1 MSQVDPGTPTWLRA
15 RNDRTA
21 FRLLLEHGPLSRA
34 ALSDLSGMSKPTAAQ
49 MLIRLERVGLISP
62 VGEASGGRGP
72 NAITYGVRTDR
83 ITGVAVSILEHAMH
97 AVVVDAVDVEHPIVE
112 VVRPLSQRSPQGDVR
127 AAVSAACAAAGIA
140 EETVSRV
147 VIGVQ
152 AAVFVD
158 GDELSFTDTLPGWPA
173 HGARLQIENA
183 LDLAVTIDNDVNLA
197 TMAER
202 SSGVAQGAEAFVLV
216 WLGSGL
222 GVGIDVDGAVLRG
235 AHGGAGEIG
244 YLSAPRTAA
253 TLDADAAD
261 LTDLVGAPGVVHI
274 VGGMRGDDFA
284 DALARLVQ
292 DDAAL
297 AALAER
303 IVLVVDPLLA
313 VLDPALVVLGG
324 PTGAAG
330 GDRLASL
337 VADRID
343 QLARPQ
349 LRVRP
354 SGTGDQPVLL
364 GARQQLVEQ
373 IRRELED
380 QISASTETQHRSVAP

>member
-1 MSQVDPGTPTWLRA
+1 MSQIDPGTPTWLRA

-21 FRLLLEHGPLSRA
+21 FRLLLDHGPLSRA
-34 ALSDLSGMSKPTAAQ
+34 ALSDLSGMSKPTATQ
-49 MLIRLERVGLISP
+49 MLKRLERVGLIAP

-72 NAITYGVRTDR
+72 NAITYGVRTDT

-97 AVVVDAVDVEHPIVE
+97 AVVVDAVDGEHPIVE
-112 VVRPLSQRSPQGDVR
+112 VVRPLSQRSPQADVR
-127 AAVSAACAAAGIA
+127 AASSAACVAAGIP
-140 EETVSRV
+140 EESVSRV

-173 HGARLQIENA
+173 RGARRQIEDA

-202 SSGVAQGAEAFVLV
+202 SSGVAQDVDAFVLV

-222 GVGIDVDGAVLRG
+222 GVGVDVDGTVLRG

-244 YLSAPRTAA
+244 YLSAPRTASA
-253 TLDADAAD
+253 LDPEAAD
-261 LTDLVGAPGVVHI
+261 MTDLVGAPGVVHI
-274 VGGMRGDDFA
+274 VGGAPGDDFTS
-284 DALARLVQ
+284 ALARLAG

-297 AALAER
+297 AALAAR

-324 PTGAAG
+324 PTAG
-330 GDRLASL
+330 VGGETLANL
-337 VADRID
+337 VAERID
-343 QLARPQ
+343 QVARPQ
-349 LRVRP
+349 LHVRT

-380 QISASTETQHRSVAP
+380 QISSSTEPQHRSVAP